1 MFSSLKELE
10 SHETETRLSRI
21 RRGLYYAAVFAAS
34 AVAFGGLY
42 LGIVFLE

>member
-10 SHETETRLSRI
+10 NHETETLLSRI
-21 RRGLYYAAVFAAS
+21 RHGLYYAAILAAS

-42 LGIVFLE
+42 LAIRFLE